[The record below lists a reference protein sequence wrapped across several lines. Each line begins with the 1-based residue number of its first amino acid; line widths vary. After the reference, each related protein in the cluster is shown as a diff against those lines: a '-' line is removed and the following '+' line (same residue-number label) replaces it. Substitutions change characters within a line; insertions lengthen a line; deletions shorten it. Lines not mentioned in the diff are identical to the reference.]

1 MMNILSR
8 LDKTE
13 VFCDADDFY
22 QDFEQNYQN
31 QLKLLTDDQRKLCQR
46 EFDCYGLSVSLSLKL
61 KCDRSEHDNFEFT

>member
-1 MMNILSR
+1 MINILSR

-31 QLKLLTDDQRKLCQR
+31 QLKLPTDDHRKLCQSR
-46 EFDCYGLSVSLSLKL
+46 LSI
-61 KCDRSEHDNFEFT
+61 SEVMTIVILFHGCWLQNL